1 MNTTRLRLIKDH
13 LLAENQCS
21 DMATLQGSPLTTH
34 VLNTGEGIPGA
45 RMALS
50 LHRLDSH
57 LAVWNLLTTGTTNAD
72 GRCPDLI
79 NREAFIPGMYK
90 IRFETGQYFEGL
102 GQTSFYPYVEIVF
115 TITDPTQKFHLPLLL
130 SRFSYSTYRGS

>member
-1 MNTTRLRLIKDH
+1 MHTTRLRRIKDH

-21 DMATLQGSPLTTH
+21 DMATPQASPLTTH
-34 VLNTGEGIPGA
+34 VLNTAEGVPGA

-57 LAVWNLLTTGTTNAD
+57 LAVWNLLTTGTTDDD
-72 GRCPDLI
+72 GRCPGLI
-79 NREAFIPGMYK
+79 AREAFIPGMYK
-90 IRFETGQYFEGL
+90 LRFETGQYFEGL
-102 GQTSFYPYVEIVF
+102 GQTCFYPYVEVVF
-115 TITDPTQKFHLPLLL
+115 TITDPSQKFHLPLLL